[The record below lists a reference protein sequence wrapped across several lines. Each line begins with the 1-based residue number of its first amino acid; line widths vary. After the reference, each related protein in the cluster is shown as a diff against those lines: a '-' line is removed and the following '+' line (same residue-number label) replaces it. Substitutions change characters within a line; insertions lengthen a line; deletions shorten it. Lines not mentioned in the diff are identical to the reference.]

1 MTRSSLG
8 CAAFLAAW
16 GWAAP
21 VLQGQT
27 QVWLSST
34 LKLGL
39 TKRVDFV
46 PSVEQRWRIGEFQ
59 HFADLRLAY
68 TNRNNLKGFYEFRA
82 PLNANVRP
90 RHTLAVEQKFKLNG
104 FGTRIAD
111 VTLGARYHLN
121 RAASVRYGIYLERKW
136 GRWVPE
142 ASAEGWFEQF
152 APTSPLRRTRFVAG
166 INYFPVKKWRASLAY
181 GLQHDYRASGDLE
194 ETFPV
199 IRLGLRYAP

>member
-1 MTRSSLG
+1 MTLNSLVRVW
-8 CAAFLAAW
+8 ALAAW
-16 GWAAP
+16 GLAGP

-27 QVWLSST
+27 QVWMAST
-34 LKLGL
+34 LKLDL
-39 TKRVDFV
+39 TKRMDFS
-46 PSVEQRWRIGEFQ
+46 PSLEQRWRIGEFQ

-111 VTLGARYHLN
+111 VTLGARYHVN